1 MGTLLDASALIA
13 FLDDEPAA
21 PEVAVVLG
29 SRAAAIPALNL
40 AEAVQR
46 ILRRSDATLGELRQ
60 LIESLDL
67 PVLPLTD
74 AHAWRAGELRARH
87 YAKVA
92 NDVSLADC
100 CLVAV
105 ATPADVIASTDANVL
120 RMATA
125 EGVATLPLPDSRG
138 RLPRI

>member
-21 PEVAVVLG
+21 PDVAVVLS
-29 SRAAAIPALNL
+29 SRAAAIPSVNL

-46 ILRRSDATLGELRQ
+46 ILRRSDATLDEIRELV
-60 LIESLDL
+60 ESLEL
-67 PVLPLTD
+67 PVIPLSD

-87 YAKVA
+87 YARVA

-105 ATPADVIASTDANVL
+105 AAPADVIASTDANVL

-125 EGVATLPLPDSRG
+125 EGVSTLPLRDSRG
-138 RLPRI
+138 RLPRR